1 MTRRIF
7 RAIWL
12 VALSVLMAALALSV
26 KVVYDHFTQVQFR
39 QLREETFIAAQAVTN
54 EGIEYLQDLEDQ
66 LLSSRITWVDTD
78 GTVLYDTLGSTES
91 MGNHLQRQEI
101 RQALETGFG
110 QATRRSDTVT
120 QQYLYAAQR
129 LPDGTVLRFSTM
141 QSSVFGLV
149 GEMFRFLALVL
160 LAAGILSLV
169 LASKISQQ
177 IVKPINE
184 MNLNDPL
191 SNREYEEIQPLL
203 HRMDSQQR
211 QLRAQEIELKRKQ
224 KEFNTVVRSLNE
236 GLVLVS
242 SSGTILSINPAAAK
256 LLDVSPNCLG
266 ADFSVANRLEN
277 VDQLIEQAL
286 AGEKGELTLEL
297 DQGKVLAAASPVR
310 SEGQVTGVVLLLF
323 DVTEKQRNEE
333 LRREFTANVSHE
345 LKTPLHAISGFAEL
359 MKSGLV
365 PPKDM
370 QDFSGKIYSETQRLI
385 LLVEDT
391 LRLSRLDEGAQDL
404 QWSWV
409 DMKASAEAVLRQLH
423 TAAELAGVKL
433 ELAGEE
439 TVIYA
444 IPQLVSSILFNLVDN
459 AIKYNR
465 PEGRVTVVLH
475 SEEAGTTLTV
485 RDTGIGIP
493 IEHRER
499 IFERF
504 YRVDKSH
511 SKSVGGTGLGLS
523 LVKHAALILNAKVEL
538 ESEVGKGTEVTVY
551 FPAKMEKTLD

>member
-7 RAIWL
+7 RAVWL
-12 VALSVLMAALALSV
+12 VALSVLCAALALSV
-26 KVVYDHFTQVQFR
+26 GVVYNHFTQVQFR

-54 EGIEYLQDLEDQ
+54 EGIEYLLDLDDQ

-78 GTVLYDTLGSTES
+78 GTVLYDTLGSAES

-110 QATRRSDTVT
+110 QATRRSDTLT
-120 QQYLYAAQR
+120 QQYLYTAQR
-129 LPDGTVLRFSTM
+129 LADGTVLRFSAM
-141 QSSVFGLV
+141 QSSVFGLM
-149 GEMFRFLALVL
+149 GEMFQFLALVL

-169 LASKISQQ
+169 LASKVSQQ

-184 MNLNDPL
+184 MDLNDPL

-242 SSGTILSINPAAAK
+242 GNGTILSINPAAAK
-256 LLDVSPNCLG
+256 LLGVSLNCLG
-266 ADFSVANRLEN
+266 ADFSVANR
-277 VDQLIEQAL
+277 VDSIGQLMDQAL
-286 AGEKGELTLEL
+286 AGEKSEATVEL
-297 DQGKVLAAASPVR
+297 DQGKFLAAASPVR
-310 SEGQVTGVVLLLF
+310 SEGQLTGVVLLLF

-365 PPKDM
+365 PAKDM

-404 QWSWV
+404 QWTWV
-409 DMKASAEAVLRQLH
+409 DLEASAEEILRQLYA
-423 TAAELAGVKL
+423 AAELAGVKL
-433 ELAGEE
+433 KLEGERA
-439 TVIYA
+439 VIYA

-465 PEGRVTVVLH
+465 PEGRVTVTIR
-475 SEEAGTTLTV
+475 SEEAGTTLAV

-493 IEHRER
+493 EEHRER

-511 SKSVGGTGLGLS
+511 SKAVGGTGLGLS

-538 ESEVGKGTEVTVY
+538 ESEVGKGTAVTVF
-551 FPAKMEKTLD
+551 FPALR